1 MFVLIEC
8 TTCRVGCDTSA
19 VYEFEEGTTD
29 KDLDAYAKDTAY
41 DNAEGYGI
49 FDDER
54 EACEESGIEFEESG
68 CYGYS
73 YRVLEGMTREEVE
86 EQYGEICNP

>member
-49 FDDER
+49 FDDE
-54 EACEESGIEFEESG
+54 
-68 CYGYS
+68 
-73 YRVLEGMTREEVE
+73 
-86 EQYGEICNP
+86 

>member
-41 DNAEGYGI
+41 DNAERCGI

-54 EACEESGIEFEESG
+54 EVCEESDIEFDEG
-68 CYGYS
+68 DCYGYS
-73 YRVLEGMTREEVE
+73 YRVLDGMTREEVE
-86 EQYGEICNP
+86 EQYGEIYNT